1 MENIQGVGILEK
13 YKDKTKADLVIGNS
27 KQIVTCRK
35 NAEDLIGLVENG
47 WIAVKGEKIV
57 AIGTREEVEGL
68 FDCREALFIDANN
81 QVVAPG
87 FVDCHTH
94 LIFGGSRVKEYAAR
108 MTVEDPEVLRQ
119 MGIKTGIMATVEMTR
134 DATEET
140 LFHTA
145 AARLNRMLD
154 AGTTTVESK
163 SGYGLSTSS
172 EIKIL
177 QINEK
182 LNKNL
187 PIDIVST
194 FLGAHGWPTDVPR
207 DKYIETLLW
216 EMIPWVAEL
225 GLASFCDIWCDEG
238 HYTAEES
245 RKILQ
250 AARNVG
256 IEPKIHTDAYSYIG
270 GSDLAAEMQMV
281 SADHLNYTP
290 RSVMGKLAEANVP
303 GVLLPAIDFAVKHPK
318 PFNPRMMMEEGMTLA
333 LATNCCPGCWNE
345 SMQFVM
351 ALACRQHRMSPAE
364 ALRAATIGGAMALNL
379 DDDRGSLEVGKLADI
394 QIWDAVTFEDV
405 IYRLGGNLVEKVI
418 KSGRIVVDHSLPQKS
433 IVNHIVKGE

>member
-1 MENIQGVGILEK
+1 MLENN
-13 YKDKTKADLVIGNS
+13 KDKIKADLIIGNS
-27 KQIVTCRK
+27 KQIITCRK
-35 NAEDLIGLVENG
+35 DAQDLIGCIENG
-47 WIAVKGEKIV
+47 WIAVEGEKIAAV
-57 AIGTREEVEGL
+57 GTKEEVEGL
-68 FDCREALFIDANN
+68 IDCSEALFIDASNK
-81 QVVAPG
+81 VVAPG

-108 MTVEDPEVLRQ
+108 MTVEDPEVLKQ
-119 MGIKTGIMATVEMTR
+119 MGIKTGIMVTVEMTR
-134 DATEET
+134 NATEEI

-145 AARLNRMLD
+145 VARLERMLY

-194 FLGAHGWPTDVPR
+194 FLGAHGWPTDIPR

-245 RKILQ
+245 ERILQ
-250 AARNVG
+250 VARNAG
-256 IEPKIHTDAYSYIG
+256 LEPKIHTDAYSYIG
-270 GSDLAAEMQMV
+270 GSDLAAQMAMA

-290 RSVMGKLAEANVP
+290 RSVMRKLAEANVP

-318 PFNPRMMMEEGMTLA
+318 PFNPRMMIAEGMTLA

-351 ALACRQHRMSPAE
+351 ALACRQHKMSPAE

-379 DDDRGSLEVGKLADI
+379 EDDRGSLEVGKLADI
-394 QIWDAVTFEDV
+394 QIWDAGTFEDV

-418 KSGRIVVDHSLPQKS
+418 KRGKVVVDKEQSGVSML
-433 IVNHIVKGE
+433 NHIVKVGIS